1 MRTIKAAVIGTGF
14 IGPAHVEAL
23 RRLGFVEVVALVG
36 RNRER
41 TERKAAE
48 LSIPKVYTDHRK
60 LLRDAEVE
68 VVHNCFTNNVHFNI
82 NTAILKAGKHC
93 ISEKP
98 LATNTAHSRA
108 LVKLAAKT
116 GLVNAVNFNYRF
128 YPLSQQAKAMVEA
141 GEFGE
146 LFAATGCYLQNWL
159 CRETDY
165 SWRLDRRISGP
176 SSAVADLGSHWC
188 DLVQFITGRRIVSV
202 LGDLQTTFKVRKRP
216 KVTAEAFAVDRLSA
230 RDYEQVKIGL
240 DDFANVL
247 VRFDNGARGV
257 FSVSQV
263 SHGRKN
269 YCCYELD
276 GSKCSLGA
284 DLERPNEL
292 WVGHR
297 ERANEVLIKDPSLL
311 KEQARPYAHYPGG
324 HPEGYPDGPKNL
336 FRNAYLKIAG
346 DRKAP
351 PFPTFEDGH
360 RAVAVVEAIVASARA
375 GKWTKVRY

>member
-23 RRLGFVEVVALVG
+23 RRLGFVEVVALAG
-36 RNRER
+36 RDKAR
-41 TERKAAE
+41 TETKAAE
-48 LSIPKVYTDHRK
+48 LSIPKVYTDFRK
-60 LLRDAEVE
+60 LLKDPEVE
-68 VVHNCFTNNVHFNI
+68 VVHNCSTNNVHFTI

-98 LATNTAHSRA
+98 LATTTAHSRA
-108 LVKLAAKT
+108 LVKLARET

-128 YPLSQQAKAMVEA
+128 YPLSMQAKAIVEA

-146 LFAATGCYLQNWL
+146 LYAATGCYLQDWL
-159 CRETDY
+159 CYETDY
-165 SWRLDRRISGP
+165 SWRLDRRISGA

-188 DLVQFITGRRIVSV
+188 DLMQFITGRRIVAV

-216 KVTAEAFAVDRLSA
+216 KVTSEAFAVDTLTA
-230 RDYEQVKIGL
+230 KDYERVKIGL

-276 GSKCSLGA
+276 GAKCSLGA
-284 DLERPNEL
+284 DLEQPNSL
-292 WVGHR
+292 WIGHR
-297 ERANEVLIKDPSLL
+297 ERPNEELIKDPSLL
-311 KEQARPYAHYPGG
+311 KPQARPYAHYPGG

-346 DRKAP
+346 DKKAL

-360 RAVAVVEAIVASARA
+360 RAVAIVEAVVKSSKT
-375 GKWTKVRY
+375 GKWTKVIY